1 MIWFHVKCLD
11 VIFIRVLIKGYL
23 KNISENEIVNF
34 ECKGIKNKNKVT
46 YVDNDVRFNI
56 KINDD
61 NVMLIR
67 DGADFINTFIFD
79 KNKKN
84 SISNYLIKENNC
96 DVDIDIDVIDLKI
109 DDDIIY
115 IKYLISETNCIYE
128 YKLEMRDV
136 LWV

>member
-1 MIWFHVKCLD
+1 MKCLD
-11 VIFIRVLIKGYL
+11 VIFIRILIKGYL
-23 KNISENEIVNF
+23 NNISENEIVNF

-136 LWV
+136 L

>member
-1 MIWFHVKCLD
+1 MKCLD
-11 VIFIRVLIKGYL
+11 VIFIRILIKGYL

-96 DVDIDIDVIDLKI
+96 DVDIDIGVIDLKI

-136 LWV
+136 L

>member
-1 MIWFHVKCLD
+1 MKCLD
-11 VIFIRVLIKGYL
+11 VIFIRILIKGYL

-34 ECKGIKNKNKVT
+34 ECKCIKNKNKVT

-136 LWV
+136 L

>member
-1 MIWFHVKCLD
+1 MKCLD
-11 VIFIRVLIKGYL
+11 VIFIRILIKGYL

-115 IKYLISETNCIYE
+115 IKYLISESNCIYE

-136 LWV
+136 L

>member
-1 MIWFHVKCLD
+1 MKCLD
-11 VIFIRVLIKGYL
+11 VIFIRILIKGYL

-56 KINDD
+56 KINGD

-67 DGADFINTFIFD
+67 DGDDFINTFIFD

-109 DDDIIY
+109 DADIIY

-128 YKLEMRDV
+128 YKLEMSDV
-136 LWV
+136 L

>member
-1 MIWFHVKCLD
+1 MKCLD
-11 VIFIRVLIKGYL
+11 VIFIRILIKGYL

-109 DDDIIY
+109 DDDIFY

-136 LWV
+136 L

>member
-1 MIWFHVKCLD
+1 MKCLD
-11 VIFIRVLIKGYL
+11 VIFIRILIKGYL

-128 YKLEMRDV
+128 YKLEMSDV
-136 LWV
+136 L

>member
-1 MIWFHVKCLD
+1 MKCLD
-11 VIFIRVLIKGYL
+11 VIFIRILIKGYL

-96 DVDIDIDVIDLKI
+96 DIDIDIDVIDLKI

-136 LWV
+136 L

>member
-1 MIWFHVKCLD
+1 VKCLD
-11 VIFIRVLIKGYL
+11 VIFIRILIKGYL

-128 YKLEMRDV
+128 YKLEMSDV
-136 LWV
+136 L

>member
-1 MIWFHVKCLD
+1 MKCLD
-11 VIFIRVLIKGYL
+11 VIFIRILIKGYL

-34 ECKGIKNKNKVT
+34 ECKGVKNKNKVT

-128 YKLEMRDV
+128 YKLEMSDV
-136 LWV
+136 L

>member
-1 MIWFHVKCLD
+1 MKCLD
-11 VIFIRVLIKGYL
+11 VIFIRILIKGYL

-115 IKYLISETNCIYE
+115 VKYLISETNCIYE
-128 YKLEMRDV
+128 YKLEMSDV
-136 LWV
+136 L

>member
-11 VIFIRVLIKGYL
+11 VIFIRILIKGYL

-109 DDDIIY
+109 DDGIIY

>member
-1 MIWFHVKCLD
+1 M
-11 VIFIRVLIKGYL
+11 G
-23 KNISENEIVNF
+23 
-34 ECKGIKNKNKVT
+34 
-46 YVDNDVRFNI
+46 
-56 KINDD
+56 
-61 NVMLIR
+61 
-67 DGADFINTFIFD
+67 FINTFIFD

-128 YKLEMRDV
+128 YKLEMSDV
-136 LWV
+136 L

>member
-1 MIWFHVKCLD
+1 MKCLD
-11 VIFIRVLIKGYL
+11 VIFIRILIKGYL

-67 DGADFINTFIFD
+67 DGTDFINTFIFD

-128 YKLEMRDV
+128 YKLEMSDV
-136 LWV
+136 L

>member
-1 MIWFHVKCLD
+1 MKCLD
-11 VIFIRVLIKGYL
+11 VIFIRILIKGYL

-46 YVDNDVRFNI
+46 YVDNDVKFNI

-136 LWV
+136 L

>member
-1 MIWFHVKCLD
+1 MILFNVKCLD
-11 VIFIRVLIKGYL
+11 VIFIRILIKGYL

-136 LWV
+136 L

>member
-1 MIWFHVKCLD
+1 MKCLD
-11 VIFIRVLIKGYL
+11 VIFIRILIKGYL

-84 SISNYLIKENNC
+84 SISNYFIKENNC

-109 DDDIIY
+109 DDGIIY

-136 LWV
+136 L

>member
-1 MIWFHVKCLD
+1 VKCLD
-11 VIFIRVLIKGYL
+11 VIFIRILIKGYL

-67 DGADFINTFIFD
+67 NGADFINTFIFD

-128 YKLEMRDV
+128 YKLEMSDV
-136 LWV
+136 L

>member
-1 MIWFHVKCLD
+1 MKWLD
-11 VIFIRVLIKGYL
+11 VIFIRILIKGYL

-96 DVDIDIDVIDLKI
+96 DIDIDIDVIDLKI

-136 LWV
+136 L

>member
-1 MIWFHVKCLD
+1 MKCLD
-11 VIFIRVLIKGYL
+11 VIFIRILIKGYL

-109 DDDIIY
+109 YDDIIY

-128 YKLEMRDV
+128 YKLEMSDV
-136 LWV
+136 L

>member
-1 MIWFHVKCLD
+1 MKCLD

-61 NVMLIR
+61 NVLLIR

-136 LWV
+136 L

>member
-1 MIWFHVKCLD
+1 MKCLD

-128 YKLEMRDV
+128 YKLEMSDV
-136 LWV
+136 L

>member
-1 MIWFHVKCLD
+1 MKCLD
-11 VIFIRVLIKGYL
+11 VIFIRILIKGYL
-23 KNISENEIVNF
+23 KNISENEIINF

-61 NVMLIR
+61 NVILIR

-109 DDDIIY
+109 DDGIIY

-136 LWV
+136 L

>member
-1 MIWFHVKCLD
+1 MKCLD
-11 VIFIRVLIKGYL
+11 VIFIRILIKGYL
-23 KNISENEIVNF
+23 KNISENEIINF

-136 LWV
+136 L

>member
-1 MIWFHVKCLD
+1 MKCLD
-11 VIFIRVLIKGYL
+11 VIFIRILIKGYL

-79 KNKKN
+79 NNKKN

-96 DVDIDIDVIDLKI
+96 DVDIYIDVIDLKI

-136 LWV
+136 L

>member
-1 MIWFHVKCLD
+1 VKCLD
-11 VIFIRVLIKGYL
+11 VIFIRILIKGYL

-109 DDDIIY
+109 DDGIIY

-136 LWV
+136 L

>member
-1 MIWFHVKCLD
+1 M
-11 VIFIRVLIKGYL
+11 IFIRILIKGHL

-34 ECKGIKNKNKVT
+34 ACKGIKNKNKFT

-136 LWV
+136 L

>member
-11 VIFIRVLIKGYL
+11 VIFIRILIKGYL

-67 DGADFINTFIFD
+67 DGADFINTYIFD
-79 KNKKN
+79 KNKNN
-84 SISNYLIKENNC
+84 SISNYLIIEKNC

>member
-1 MIWFHVKCLD
+1 MKCLD
-11 VIFIRVLIKGYL
+11 VIFIRILIKGYL

-67 DGADFINTFIFD
+67 DGDDFINTFIFD

-136 LWV
+136 L

>member
-1 MIWFHVKCLD
+1 MKCLD
-11 VIFIRVLIKGYL
+11 VIFIRILIKGYL

-46 YVDNDVRFNI
+46 YVDNDIRFNI

-79 KNKKN
+79 KNKKK

-136 LWV
+136 L

>member
-1 MIWFHVKCLD
+1 MKCLD
-11 VIFIRVLIKGYL
+11 VIFIRILIKGYL

-79 KNKKN
+79 RNKKN

-109 DDDIIY
+109 DDGIIY

-136 LWV
+136 L

>member
-11 VIFIRVLIKGYL
+11 VIFIRILIKGYL

-67 DGADFINTFIFD
+67 DGTDFINTFIFD

-128 YKLEMRDV
+128 YKLEMSDV

>member
-1 MIWFHVKCLD
+1 MKCLD
-11 VIFIRVLIKGYL
+11 VIFIRILIKGYL

-46 YVDNDVRFNI
+46 YLDNDVRFNI

-61 NVMLIR
+61 HVMLIR

-128 YKLEMRDV
+128 YKLEMSDV
-136 LWV
+136 L

>member
-1 MIWFHVKCLD
+1 MKCLD
-11 VIFIRVLIKGYL
+11 VIFIRILIKGYL

-96 DVDIDIDVIDLKI
+96 DFDYVNKYNVNIFITYDDTIIDEEKLIDLKN
-109 DDDIIY
+109 
-115 IKYLISETNCIYE
+115 KFNG
-128 YKLEMRDV
+128 
-136 LWV
+136 

>member
-1 MIWFHVKCLD
+1 MKCLD
-11 VIFIRVLIKGYL
+11 VIFIRILIKGYL

-84 SISNYLIKENNC
+84 SISNYFIKENNC

-109 DDDIIY
+109 DDDIMY

-136 LWV
+136 L

>member
-1 MIWFHVKCLD
+1 MKCLD
-11 VIFIRVLIKGYL
+11 VIFIRILIKGYL

-67 DGADFINTFIFD
+67 DCADFINTFIFD

-136 LWV
+136 L

>member
-1 MIWFHVKCLD
+1 MKCLD
-11 VIFIRVLIKGYL
+11 VIFIRILIKGYL

-115 IKYLISETNCIYE
+115 IKYLITETNCIYE

-136 LWV
+136 L

>member
-1 MIWFHVKCLD
+1 MKCLD
-11 VIFIRVLIKGYL
+11 VIFIRILIKGYL

-67 DGADFINTFIFD
+67 DDADFINTFIFD

-96 DVDIDIDVIDLKI
+96 DVDIGIDVIDLKI

-128 YKLEMRDV
+128 YKLEMSDV
-136 LWV
+136 L